1 LNPVP
6 KEEFNGLRFRDK
18 FFSFYS
24 WVLERVN
31 DAGRDKCELAQAV
44 RAHVEFEVLRDTA
57 PIKADDSPTSNTAG
71 GEAIYQQLLEEEEKE
86 GTPANAASV
95 TKNEG

>member
-1 LNPVP
+1 
-6 KEEFNGLRFRDK
+6 
-18 FFSFYS
+18 
-24 WVLERVN
+24 
-31 DAGRDKCELAQAV
+31 
-44 RAHVEFEVLRDTA
+44 VLRDTA